1 MKTTL
6 TKDDPAGWYL
16 CDCLES
22 GGVRARWWS
31 GNALKVLPTDDW
43 LCEDRYTNFR
53 RLYTEEEASNFGQ
66 CYDEL
71 FTANQTLQFQVST
84 LTSDLEKLKA
94 APYPMR
100 KADKPDCVGLW
111 RDKDGVYYEATE
123 QTLPHCCDYPTYYL
137 GPIPVIPKE
146 QKPPQVVKV
155 KCKVNS
161 LTYAAIPYG
170 DDFVLLN
177 RDGTIAGNASKDNW
191 EVVK

>member
-16 CDCLES
+16 CEFNGAERCFWWDGEKL
-22 GGVRARWWS
+22 RRWP
-31 GNALKVLPTDDW
+31 GDEYLHYIN
-43 LCEDRYTNFR
+43 YTNFR
-53 RLYTEEEASNFGQ
+53 RLFTEEEVAGLN
-66 CYDEL
+66 YEL
-71 FTANQTLQFQVST
+71 QKLRAANERLSATL
-84 LTSDLEKLKA
+84 LESSAELSALKA
-94 APYPMR
+94 FSYPMR

-161 LTYAAIPYG
+161 ITMRAIPYG